1 MYLMLNI
8 RLDSK
13 RDITELFLSSVG
25 ESSSNVGQ
33 AFGRFDL
40 VFGEEKCGSPV
51 YRQAHSKE
59 IPTKKGFLLYR

>member
-13 RDITELFLSSVG
+13 RDITELFLSIVG
-25 ESSSNVGQ
+25 ESSSHVGQ
-33 AFGRFDL
+33 AFGRFEL
-40 VFGEEKCGSPV
+40 LPGEEKCGSPV

-59 IPTKKGFLLYR
+59 IPTKKECLLYR